1 MSGDRFSTVVVP
13 PVVMSEPSLPP
24 NGRRWAPRGARE
36 SLQPV
41 MPPEPPQP
49 PRRRRGG
56 GFLGKLSALL
66 TLLVFLAGA
75 GAVAAI
81 YGQSLL
87 NSPGPLKQDKVVFI
101 PRGNG
106 PSAIAEILEQEGV
119 INQALM
125 FEISHLMAGRPT
137 LKFGEYQ
144 FKEGAS
150 LKDIREVLM
159 EGKSIQHS
167 VTIPEGLTSEQIVN
181 RLKENEILV
190 GEIRTIPREGI
201 LLPDTYR
208 FERGTSRE
216 QVVARMEQAQKRALA
231 EIWARR
237 SGDIPVK
244 TPNDLVILASIVE
257 KETGRSDERTRVA
270 SVFVNRLNRGMRLE
284 SDPTIIYGLIGGK
297 GSLGRGILSTEI
309 RQATPYNTYVI
320 NGLPPGPIANP
331 GRASLEATANPSKT
345 RDIFFVA
352 DGTGGHAFAE
362 TYEQHQRNVARWRQI
377 EGGGSAVPAA
387 PVPSTPAPAVIP
399 APQLRPGQRSDLP
412 PAFAPAAIE
421 VPAQVLARPA
431 ELARTPVPART
442 ALPERTPQPA
452 STQLPASTSTYVI
465 PEVPLDVFAP
475 VQRLNPDQND
485 DIAMTPQPGGV
496 ESYPVAPGRRQTMQ
510 RNSTQAGSAPGPVV
524 QNSYS
529 DAVPQSD
536 ADGAA
541 QPNPRRGPQR
551 GFDAV
556 EGTSRDPL
564 RNKSFDLNSPKT
576 VPSFR

>member
-1 MSGDRFSTVVVP
+1 MSGERFSTVAVP
-13 PVVMSEPSLPP
+13 PVVMSEPAPP
-24 NGRRWAPRGARE
+24 SSGRRWAPRGARE
-36 SLQPV
+36 SLQPAT
-41 MPPEPPQP
+41 PPEPPQP
-49 PRRRRGG
+49 PRRRRNGG
-56 GFLGKLSALL
+56 GFLGKLSAFF
-66 TLLVFLAGA
+66 TLLVFVAAAGA
-75 GAVAAI
+75 IAVI

-87 NSPGPLKQDKVVFI
+87 NAPGPLKQDKVVFI

-144 FKEGAS
+144 FKEAAT

-167 VTIPEGLTSEQIVN
+167 VTVPEGLTSEQIVN

-190 GEIRTIPREGI
+190 GEIRTIPREGV

-216 QVVARMEQAQKRALA
+216 QIIARMENAQKRALT

-284 SDPTIIYGLIGGK
+284 SDPTIIYGLVGGK
-297 GSLGRGILSTEI
+297 GSLGRGILATEI
-309 RQATPYNTYVI
+309 RQPTPYNTYVI

-331 GRASLEATANPSKT
+331 GRASMEATANPSRT

-377 EGGGSAVPAA
+377 ESGNAPPPAAAPAPAA
-387 PVPSTPAPAVIP
+387 PAPAAQP
-399 APQLRPGQRSDLP
+399 RPGQQRSDIVP
-412 PAFAPAAIE
+412 PAFE
-421 VPAQVLARPA
+421 VPAQVLNRPQQA
-431 ELARTPVPART
+431 AQQQPARRD
-442 ALPERTPQPA
+442 APA
-452 STQLPASTSTYVI
+452 NQLPGSTSAYAI

-475 VQRLNPDQND
+475 PPLQQFNPSRVDE
-485 DIAMTPQPGGV
+485 AGLAPQPGGV

-510 RNSTQAGSAPGPVV
+510 RNANQAGSAPGPLV
-524 QNSYS
+524 QNTFA
-529 DAVPQSD
+529 DLPQQSD
-536 ADGAA
+536 ADVAP
-541 QPNPRRGPQR
+541 QPAPRRGPQR

-576 VPSFR
+576 VPSLR

>member
-13 PVVMSEPSLPP
+13 PVAMSEPSPP
-24 NGRRWAPRGARE
+24 PTGRRWAPRGARE

-41 MPPEPPQP
+41 TPPEPPQP

-56 GFLGKLSALL
+56 GFLGRLSAFF
-66 TLLVFLAGA
+66 TLLVFVAAA
-75 GAVAAI
+75 GAVAVI
-81 YGQSLL
+81 YGQSVL
-87 NSPGPLKQDKVVFI
+87 NAPGPLKQDKVVFI

-106 PSAIAEILEQEGV
+106 PSAIAEMLEQEGV
-119 INQALM
+119 ISQALM

-144 FKEGAS
+144 FKEAAT

-167 VTIPEGLTSEQIVN
+167 VTVPEGLTSEQIVN
-181 RLKENEILV
+181 RLKENDILV
-190 GEIRTIPREGI
+190 GDVRTIPREGI

-216 QVVARMEQAQKRALA
+216 QIIARMEQAQKRALT

-284 SDPTIIYGLIGGK
+284 SDPTIIYGIVGGK
-297 GSLGRGILSTEI
+297 GSLGRGIMSTEI
-309 RQATPYNTYVI
+309 RAPTPYNTYVI

-377 EGGGSAVPAA
+377 EGGGSATPAVPL
-387 PVPSTPAPAVIP
+387 PAPAV
-399 APQLRPGQRSDLP
+399 APPHLRPGQRSELP
-412 PAFAPAAIE
+412 PAFAPPAME
-421 VPAQVLARPA
+421 VPAQVLARP
-431 ELARTPVPART
+431 VDPAN
-442 ALPERTPQPA
+442 AP
-452 STQLPASTSTYVI
+452 LPASTSAYVV
-465 PEVPLDVFAP
+465 PSVPLDVFNAAP
-475 VQRLNPDQND
+475 RFNSGQND
-485 DIAMTPQPGGV
+485 DIALTPAPGGV

-510 RNSTQAGSAPGPVV
+510 RDSRQAGSAPGPVV
-524 QNSYS
+524 QNTFV
-529 DAVPQSD
+529 DILPQQDIEAVPS
-536 ADGAA
+536 A
-541 QPNPRRGPQR
+541 QRRGPQR

-556 EGTSRDPL
+556 EGTARDPL
-564 RNKSFDLNSPKT
+564 RNKTFDLNSPKT
-576 VPSFR
+576 IPSLR